1 MSTCGDVTLEV
12 NGDAPE
18 LSSRLLSRER
28 APPALRFPVFTTSGR
43 RGNMFEVNT
52 AAPKFCLWGRVVKR
66 RSEKGV
72 VKRIPPVFSSSK

>member
-1 MSTCGDVTLEV
+1 MSTCGDVTLVV
-12 NGDAPE
+12 NGEELE
-18 LSSRLLSRER
+18 LSSGLLSMER

-43 RGNMFEVNT
+43 RGSIFDVNT